1 MTKATNRRILC
12 VDDEPR
18 VLEGLERTLFEHF
31 EVTTESNPIQAL
43 AVLEAGPAFAVVLS
57 DMRMPELDGAGLLAR
72 ARVIAPHTS
81 RMLLTGQAEV
91 NSAVAAVNQGQ
102 ILRFLWKPCPPAELI
117 QALELGVEQY
127 RLVTAERE
135 ILERT
140 VTGCVRLLSEVLTLV
155 APALFSRTQRIK
167 ALVTHM
173 AKKLSVEEPWRFEV
187 AALFS
192 MIGCVGLPEA
202 TLQSALA
209 KRPLDANEQ
218 KAFDD
223 HPMMA
228 HRLLS
233 QIPRFEEIAA
243 MIKLQSGGPYPTPT
257 DDIERGGA
265 MLRVAMQVERSTAEG
280 KSVADAIALVERKL
294 GVAELPFLK
303 TLQDFRNA
311 EGSTAVRALHV
322 GQMTSEMILDED
334 VRTTN
339 GVVVVPKGRALTM
352 ILIERLYKFSRSG
365 TLIEPIRVLV
375 PS

>member
-1 MTKATNRRILC
+1 MTKASNRRVLC

-31 EVTTESNPIQAL
+31 DVTTESNPLRAL
-43 AVLEAGPAFAVVLS
+43 EVLQEGPAFAVILS

-72 ARVIAPHTS
+72 ARQIAPHTS
-81 RMLLTGQAEV
+81 RMLLTGQADV
-91 NSAVAAVNQGQ
+91 SSAVAAVNQGQ
-102 ILRFLWKPCPPAELI
+102 ILRFLWKPCPPDELV

-135 ILERT
+135 LLERT
-140 VTGCVRLLSEVLTLV
+140 LTGCVRLLSEVLSLV

-173 AKKLSVEEPWRFEV
+173 TMKLELQDPWRFEV

-202 TLQSALA
+202 TLEGALA
-209 KRPLDANEQ
+209 KRPLDASEQ

-223 HPMMA
+223 HPLMA

-233 QIPRFEEIAA
+233 EIPRFEEIAE
-243 MIKLQSGGPYPTPT
+243 MIKLQSGSGQGEPSS
-257 DDIERGGA
+257 DIERGGA
-265 MLRVAMQVERSTAEG
+265 MLRIATLVERSTAQG
-280 KSVADAIALVERKL
+280 KSLPEAVALLERKATS
-294 GVAELPFLK
+294 AEAPIWKALS
-303 TLQDFRNA
+303 DFRTA
-311 EGSTAVRALHV
+311 AGSTTVRALSV
-322 GQMTSEMILDED
+322 AQMTAEMVLEED

-339 GVVVVPKGRALTM
+339 GVVVVPKGRELSM
-352 ILIERLYKFSRSG
+352 ILIERLFKFSRAG
-365 TLIEPIRVLV
+365 TLIEPIRVRVL
-375 PS
+375 S